1 MTARQTFA
9 AFLACAG
16 AAGYLLH
23 AAEQQ
28 VGAGRLNADEGAFD
42 LKEGFHHFQ
51 GHVQFRYPGVIDLDC
66 DDLKIRLLPGG
77 RQIDRLIASNNV
89 VLSIIELPSTNSAIP
104 LKAATTN
111 RVHAAVAIY
120 NGTNDLVT
128 LSGSPEWGQPWV
140 ERAEGSFKADEIVF
154 DRANDRLS
162 ARGNFQMIIVPD
174 ALPKDAALAP
184 KPAR

>member
-1 MTARQTFA
+1 MTARHCFA
-9 AFLACAG
+9 ALLACAG
-16 AAGYLLH
+16 AAGVLLH

-28 VGAGRLNADEGAFD
+28 VGAGRLNADQGAFD

-89 VLSIIELPSTNSAIP
+89 V
-104 LKAATTN
+104 
-111 RVHAAVAIY
+111 
-120 NGTNDLVT
+120 T
-128 LSGSPEWGQPWV
+128 LTGSPESGQPWV

-174 ALPKDAALAP
+174 ALPKDSALAP